1 MRVRPMILC
10 CFASSLLLSA
20 LSLRAADDKMIV
32 GADISMLPEIEKAG
46 GVFLNAGKP
55 ADAIAIFK
63 NHGFNLFRVRLF
75 VNPSKDFNSNWGAIQ
90 GFETVRALAKRIKAS
105 GAMLLLDLHY
115 SDTWAD
121 PGKQT
126 KPAAW
131 KDLSFEQLETK
142 VYDYTATVLRDL
154 KLDGIVPDMVQV
166 GNEIAPGMLWPD
178 GKLVYNTTPEDEEAH
193 WARFAKLF
201 DAGARAVRDASTPAQ
216 PIRVVIHIHGGGH
229 EGLPPW
235 FFNRFTRHTNN
246 FDVIALSFYPGP
258 KESFK
263 DLKLNID
270 EVIKKYGKDVLIAE
284 VAYPWKQAMDPQHE
298 NQTWPLTPQGQE
310 QFVRDL
316 MALVRGEPNGRAI
329 GAVWWYPESIQ
340 VKGLQI
346 WERGAKAL
354 FDDQGNPLPAMS
366 AFGQSAPNDGKPVE
380 AKAVEDSR

>member
-1 MRVRPMILC
+1 MRVRPMIPYL
-10 CFASSLLLSA
+10 FAACLLMIA
-20 LSLRAADDKMIV
+20 PDLRAADDKLVV

-46 GVFLNAGKP
+46 GVFLDHGKP
-55 ADAIAIFK
+55 ADAIGILR

-75 VNPSKDFNSNWGAIQ
+75 VNPGKDFNGSWGAVQ
-90 GFETVRALAKRIKAS
+90 DFQTVRALARRIKAS

-131 KDLSFEQLETK
+131 KDLTFEDLQKK

-154 KLDGIVPDMVQV
+154 KSDGIVPDMLQV

-178 GKLVYNTTPEDEEAH
+178 GKLVYNTTPEAEESH

-201 DAGARAVRDASTPAQ
+201 DAGAKAVRDASTPAQ

-235 FFNRFTRHTNN
+235 FFGRFTRHTNN
-246 FDVIALSFYPGP
+246 FDVIALSYYPGP

-263 DLKLNID
+263 DLKLNVD

-298 NQTWPLTPQGQE
+298 NQTWPLTPRGQE

-316 MALVRGEPNGRAI
+316 MAVVRDAPNGRAI
-329 GAVWWYPESIQ
+329 GVVWWYPESIQ

-366 AFGQSAPNDGKPVE
+366 AFRASAPNNVREVGV
-380 AKAVEDSR
+380 KAVEDSR

>member
-1 MRVRPMILC
+1 MCVRPIIFC
-10 CFASSLLLSA
+10 CFVASLLMIA
-20 LSLRAADDKMIV
+20 PALRAADDKMIV

-46 GVFLNAGKP
+46 GVFLDNGKP
-55 ADAIAIFK
+55 ADAIGIFRK
-63 NHGFNLFRVRLF
+63 HGFNLFRIRLF
-75 VNPSKDFNSNWGAIQ
+75 VNPSKDFNANWGAVQ
-90 GFETVRALAKRIKAS
+90 DFETVRALAKRIKAS

-131 KDLSFEQLETK
+131 KDLSFDQLEK
-142 VYDYTATVLRDL
+142 QVYDYTATVLRDL
-154 KLDGIVPDMVQV
+154 KSDGIVPDMVQV

-178 GKLVYNTTPEDEEAH
+178 GKLVYHTTPEDEEAH
-193 WARFAKLF
+193 WAKFARLF
-201 DAGARAVRDASTPAQ
+201 DAGVKAVRDASTPAQ

-229 EGLPPW
+229 EGLPMW
-235 FFNRFTRHTNN
+235 FFGRFTKHTNN
-246 FDVIALSFYPGP
+246 FDVIALSYYPGP
-258 KESFK
+258 KESIK
-263 DLKLNID
+263 DLKLNL
-270 EVIKKYGKDVLIAE
+270 EAVINKYGKDVLIAE
-284 VAYPWKQAMDPQHE
+284 IAYPWKQPMDPQHE

-316 MALVRGEPNGRAI
+316 MDVVRSAPNGRAI

-366 AFGQSAPNDGKPVE
+366 AFRANAPDD
-380 AKAVEDSR
+380 AKAVGESR